1 MDTSILKRSIGDL
14 NVQLQLRTTGLESL
28 YLNYFQISTKVG
40 GDIREVD
47 LQAYPFLSLTL
58 F

>member
-1 MDTSILKRSIGDL
+1 MDTSILKRLLGDL
-14 NVQLQLRTTGLESL
+14 NMQLQLRTTGLESL
-28 YLNYFQISTKVG
+28 YLNYIQISTKVG

>member
-1 MDTSILKRSIGDL
+1 M
-14 NVQLQLRTTGLESL
+14 QLQLRTAGLESL

-40 GDIREVD
+40 GDIWEVD